1 MYKQTFQAADCN
13 SLYIIWKSLFLVNF
27 LIISNILIDVSQ
39 IWCLS
44 ISFFQSHFHLFFN
57 PAQKYVVTFN
67 IADLGKGDLG
77 ETKAI
82 FIVNANI
89 LPVQHQ
95 MLSSLGSLAMPWL
108 FFNNNN
114 SCYMYLYISFE
125 FVCLFVLW
133 SLYAYLSIY
142 PIFMVLQK
150 CLKCIHF
157 TFF

>member
-39 IWCLS
+39 IWCIS
-44 ISFFQSHFHLFFN
+44 ISFKKKIQSHFHLFFN

-95 MLSSLGSLAMPWL
+95 MLSSLGPLAMAL
-108 FFNNNN
+108 FFIIHLTCTSPLNLFA
-114 SCYMYLYISFE
+114 YLFYGLFMHIYLYTPFS
-125 FVCLFVLW
+125 W
-133 SLYAYLSIY
+133 SYKN
-142 PIFMVLQK
+142 V
-150 CLKCIHF
+150 
-157 TFF
+157 